1 MNVAAE
7 SSIHIRRL
15 ITIVVAI
22 MERKRIRQTGKRSWG
37 RRPTVYAKDDKP
49 DVAFCGTVNKV
60 FGTLESMNIGEFRSF
75 SWSTKLEG
83 GWKVGV
89 ETGFQCFQESS
100 LPWVNVTSLDERLE
114 PRGCGESNYDT
125 Y

>member
-7 SSIHIRRL
+7 SSVHIRRL
-15 ITIVVAI
+15 IRIVVAI

-83 GWKVGV
+83 GW
-89 ETGFQCFQESS
+89 
-100 LPWVNVTSLDERLE
+100 
-114 PRGCGESNYDT
+114 
-125 Y
+125 